1 MVKRSRGFL
10 SGRTRQLKSGRKLT
24 VSDQVR
30 EYKVG
35 SKVVIALQPRRDG
48 MVAPRY
54 HGRHGQILDKQGN
67 AYLVSIKD
75 GRATK
80 KLVISS
86 IHLKEAAQ

>member
-10 SGRTRQLKSGRKLT
+10 SGRTRQLRSGRKLT

-35 SKVVIALQPRRDG
+35 SNVVIALQPRRDG

-54 HGRHGQILDKQGN
+54 NGRHGKILDKQGE
-67 AYLVSIKD
+67 AYIVSVKD
-75 GRATK
+75 GNATK

-86 IHLKEAAQ
+86 IHLKEAA